1 MELLWAQR
9 GSVLPRARELSGL
22 FLYNIGDTGKYML
35 ERKYAQI
42 AAHPTSPSSR
52 PLGCISRALGL
63 EWISATSHRATREH
77 HIQLAPL
84 IAGQKLLNALQLQ
97 CLSIVISV
105 RETHV
110 LLADYLVVL
119 ALHPFYHVHARRAL
133 LREHSLITKKPFGLP
148 AEVRLS

>member
-9 GSVLPRARELSGL
+9 GSVLPCARELSGL

-63 EWISATSHRATREH
+63 EWISASHRATREH
-77 HIQLAPL
+77 HIQLALL
-84 IAGQKLLNALQLQ
+84 IAGQKLVNRLQLQ